1 MAPSHLLTGQIK
13 LNMETSN
20 ASRKRES
27 NDASYWLGFRQEVK
41 NLALA
46 IDTNIGNIVWHRKEE
61 LYITK
66 GEK

>member
-20 ASRKRES
+20 VSWKRES

-46 IDTNIGNIVWHRKEE
+46 IDINIGNIVWHRKEE

-66 GEK
+66 GKK